1 MRRVNSL
8 EKTLILGGIG
18 GRRIRGRQRMR
29 WLDGITDSMDM
40 SLSELRKLVMDREA
54 WRAAIHGVT
63 GSDMTERLIW
73 NGNQLFYSYE
83 NTVTLKENDVIKTES
98 DKSSKC
104 KQYSSGTES
113 QRDQGWVLPP
123 LLTVWSCIVHLTSM
137 NLNYIVYKAKVIHM
151 SWTVILSICNKLVT
165 W

>member
-1 MRRVNSL
+1 MFLS
-8 EKTLILGGIG
+8 I
-18 GRRIRGRQRMR
+18 
-29 WLDGITDSMDM
+29 
-40 SLSELRKLVMDREA
+40 SLSPWKKFSIIFKWIFCFTLT
-54 WRAAIHGVT
+54 WN
-63 GSDMTERLIW
+63 IW
-73 NGNQLFYSYE
+73 NVNGNQLFYSYE
-83 NTVTLKENDVIKTES
+83 NTVTLKENDIIKTES
-98 DKSSKC
+98 YKSSKC

-165 W
+165 GKFMINSE